1 MQFLRMTQ
9 KFVKKNNLVCF
20 LIKSFLYQALF
31 CYILMTKQQ
40 KGLNMTVWP
49 KKIFIY
55 TDGASRGNPGPCA
68 LGLQVFDSNYKLIYE
83 EAGYLEEKN
92 TNNFSEYKAVIRAL
106 ELSVT
111 HKIQELHLF
120 SDSQFLIR
128 QLEKKY
134 KVKSANIKPLFEKCQ
149 ELLKK
154 IPKWTFE
161 HIPREQNKGADALAN
176 KALDEKE
183 KF

>member
-1 MQFLRMTQ
+1 
-9 KFVKKNNLVCF
+9 
-20 LIKSFLYQALF
+20 
-31 CYILMTKQQ
+31 
-40 KGLNMTVWP
+40 MTVWP

-68 LGLQVFDSNYKLIYE
+68 LGLQVFDSDHNLIYE
-83 EAGYLEEKN
+83 EADYLAEKN
-92 TNNFSEYKAVIRAL
+92 TNNFAEYKAVIRAL
-106 ELSVT
+106 ELST
-111 HKIQELHLF
+111 KHHIQELHLF

-134 KVKSANIKPLFEKCQ
+134 KVKSANIKPLFEQCQ

-154 IPKWTFE
+154 IPKWNFE

-176 KALDEKE
+176 RALDEK
-183 KF
+183 KKL

>member
-1 MQFLRMTQ
+1 MT
-9 KFVKKNNLVCF
+9 F
-20 LIKSFLYQALF
+20 
-31 CYILMTKQQ
+31 
-40 KGLNMTVWP
+40 WP

-68 LGLQVFDSNYKLIYE
+68 LGLQVFDSDHNLIYE

-92 TNNFSEYKAVIRAL
+92 TNNFAEYKAVIRAL
-106 ELSVT
+106 ELSVKY
-111 HKIQELHLF
+111 KIQELHLF

-134 KVKSANIKPLFEKCQ
+134 KVKSSHIKPLFEQCQ

-154 IPKWTFE
+154 IPKWNFK
-161 HIPREQNKGADALAN
+161 HIPREQNKGADNLAN
-176 KALDEKE
+176 KALDEKL